1 MSALAARTGTT
12 LALYFALRFVGAILG
27 LFLLTAALI
36 FIFDLLELLRR
47 ASGEAGSSLPRIVA
61 IGLLRVPQL
70 MEQVLPFAV
79 LFGAIAGFLGLSRK
93 LELVVAR
100 AAGVSVWQF
109 IAPALLV
116 SVGIGVFAVTLYNPL
131 AVALRDQSDR
141 LAAGLFGREQ
151 NFLLQTTGEVWLRQD
166 GADGESVLHA
176 KQILDGGERL
186 FGVTLFAFTREGS
199 FAERIEAREARLVE
213 RAWLLSDATRYTT
226 TGDPRRFERLEIS
239 TFLTPTE
246 VRESIAAPESI
257 GFWDLPRVI
266 ELSQRAGLPAY
277 RYSLQYQT
285 LLARPALLAA
295 MVLIAACVSLRV
307 SRMGGIGR
315 LILGGILA
323 GFVLYVLSGLGKDL
337 GGAGIVPPFLA
348 AWAPGVFGVLM
359 GITILLHLEDG

>member
-1 MSALAARTGTT
+1 MIASASRTGMT
-12 LALYFALRFVGAILG
+12 LAVYFAMRFVWAILG

-36 FIFDLLELLRR
+36 YLFDLLELLRR
-47 ASGEAGSSLPRIVA
+47 TSGEADAGLFRVA
-61 IGLLRVPQL
+61 LISLLRVPQL

-79 LFGAIAGFLGLSRK
+79 LFGTIAGFLGLSRK

-109 IAPALLV
+109 IAPALI
-116 SVGIGVFAVTLYNPL
+116 VGVVIGLLAVTLYNPL
-131 AVALRDQSDR
+131 AVVLRDQSDR
-141 LAAGLFGREQ
+141 IATGLFGREQ
-151 NFLLQTTGEVWLRQD
+151 SFLLQTTGEIWLRQD
-166 GADGESVLHA
+166 GAEGESVLHA

-186 FGVTLFAFTREGS
+186 FGVTLFTFDREGS
-199 FAERIEAREARLVE
+199 FTRRIEAAEARLAD
-213 RAWLLSDATRYTT
+213 RAWQLDDATIYTT
-226 TGDPRRFERLEIS
+226 TGDPEHRDSLSVS
-239 TFLTPTE
+239 TYLTPAE

-257 GFWDLPRVI
+257 GFWALPRAI
-266 ELSQRAGLPAY
+266 ELSHRAGLPAY

-285 LLARPALLAA
+285 LLARPVLLAA

-307 SRMGGIGR
+307 SRMGGLGG

-323 GFVLYVLSGLGKDL
+323 GFVLYVLSELGKDL

>member
-1 MSALAARTGTT
+1 MLASARTGRT
-12 LALYFALRFVGAILG
+12 LAVYLAWRFLGAILG
-27 LFLLTAALI
+27 LFLLASVLI
-36 FIFDLLELLRR
+36 FIFDALELLRR
-47 ASGEAGSSLPRIVA
+47 AGDQEGASLARIGL
-61 IGLLRVPQL
+61 ISLLRVPQL

-79 LFGAIAGFLGLSRK
+79 LFGAIAAFLALSRK

-109 IAPALLV
+109 TAPALIVGLV
-116 SVGIGVFAVTLYNPL
+116 IGIGAIAVYNPL
-131 AVALRDQSDR
+131 AVILRTQSDEI
-141 LAAGLFGREQ
+141 ASGLFGREQ
-151 NFLLQTTGEVWLRQD
+151 NFLLQTTGDIWLRQD

-186 FGVTLFAFTREGS
+186 LGVTVFTFDRKGS
-199 FAERIEAREARLVE
+199 FVERIEAREAMLADQSWRLADGIVY
-213 RAWLLSDATRYTT
+213 STDDT
-226 TGDPRRFERLEIS
+226 DPRTFETYSVS
-239 TFLTPTE
+239 TYLTPTE

-323 GFVLYVLSGLGKDL
+323 GFVLYVLSELGKDL
-337 GGAGIVPPFLA
+337 GGAGIVPPALA